1 MLSRVDSKIF
11 PLLSL
16 FICARCFN
24 PFDEGQYDINW
35 AGPITLREDQVAPNE
50 DLSSSRESIVMITKD
65 NEKYKCI
72 LPQIETPKEHSYARA
87 GPQPDVLLE
96 SLVIKGECSYRLDT
110 YWTYELCHGRHVKQ
124 FHEVKAGVPDA
135 KVQVYYLGKL
145 EPKVVH
151 KKPEEEAKP
160 LDPPPTEGKDQE
172 KSVPT
177 RKVHGHEFPYYKVL
191 MDNGTPCDLL
201 ANKPRTTSVL
211 YMCNPRS
218 SNEIIS
224 VKEVQTCHYEV
235 EVFTPLLCGNPV
247 YMFREKPVHHISCHP
262 LDGSPNAPRSYSELM
277 DEELSLHSFLEFAAS
292 DDQTAPGPSDEHR
305 DIPPQPDDSLT
316 SAFLHGDYCLVGG
329 GSGWWKY
336 EFCYGKHVTQF
347 HEEES
352 GTRIDILLGKWD
364 REVHIKWKKDR
375 MGHTSSYADHFYGGG
390 DVCDLTGNHRSVQ
403 VRLKCKESQHL
414 QEVALSLSEPS
425 TCQYIL
431 KVESPIICPLLEEM
445 DAYGLFQVD
454 DS

>member
-35 AGPITLREDQVAPNE
+35 AGPTTLREDQVTPVSNE

-72 LPQIETPKEHSYARA
+72 LPQIETPKEHSYAHA
-87 GPQPDVLLE
+87 GPRPDVLLE

-177 RKVHGHEFPYYKVL
+177 RKVHGHEFPYYKIL

-201 ANKPRTTSVL
+201 GNKPRTTSVL

-224 VKEVQTCHYEV
+224 VKEIQTCHYEV

-262 LDGSPNAPRSYSELM
+262 LDGSPKLEQSVLNMKIDRILLIYMSLM
-277 DEELSLHSFLEFAAS
+277 LIFSLSFIVHLEAILNLWMKNYLCTVFWRFVSKEEAIEPNLICYQNFKTFAAS
-292 DDQTAPGPSDEHR
+292 EDQTAPGPSDEHR

-364 REVHIKWKKDR
+364 REVI
-375 MGHTSSYADHFYGGG
+375 FY
-390 DVCDLTGNHRSVQ
+390 TR
-403 VRLKCKESQHL
+403 
-414 QEVALSLSEPS
+414 
-425 TCQYIL
+425 T
-431 KVESPIICPLLEEM
+431 
-445 DAYGLFQVD
+445 
-454 DS
+454 